1 MIVVVALAFPH
12 LHVSVLEV
20 LERHLVRVGRTRS
33 SVRKAHA
40 RGSGLLLLPAVNAAT
55 PNDETGDDE
64 HEPKATNENVGPT
77 AEDHLLVPT

>member
-20 LERHLVRVGRTRS
+20 LERHLVRFGRTRS

-40 RGSGLLLLPAVNAAT
+40 RGSGLLLLAAVNAAT
-55 PNDETGDDE
+55 PNDETGDEED
-64 HEPKATNENVGPT
+64 EPKATN
-77 AEDHLLVPT
+77 